1 MAQNTKEMLSLTKCT
16 LIIMFCNKVKRDAK
30 KVLLIIFLSKHK
42 ETKFPRSFIV
52 WSSHLQ
58 TVASTQRHKRWLSP
72 RGGFLNDCLLGY
84 SAVTE
89 VVKSRNYIKHLAFHQ
104 SDSTSQSFALAPMD
118 GSLSV
123 SQTATAARGLDSI
136 RSREETAEWQWRQQ
150 DRKCWH

>member
-1 MAQNTKEMLSLTKCT
+1 MAQNTKEMLSLTTCT

-52 WSSHLQ
+52 WSFHLQ
-58 TVASTQRHKRWLSP
+58 TVASTQRQKRWLSP

-104 SDSTSQSFALAPMD
+104 SDSTSRSFALAPMD

-123 SQTATAARGLDSI
+123 SQIATAARGLDSI

>member
-1 MAQNTKEMLSLTKCT
+1 MAQNTKEMLSLTTCT

-30 KVLLIIFLSKHK
+30 KVLLINF
-42 ETKFPRSFIV
+42 FV
-52 WSSHLQ
+52 Q
-58 TVASTQRHKRWLSP
+58 TQRDKIPEKLHCLVISPASTQRQKRWLSP

-104 SDSTSQSFALAPMD
+104 SDSTSQSFTLAPMD

-123 SQTATAARGLDSI
+123 SQIATAARGLDSI